1 LYPLLYFTHNTHTE
15 RYTMTFIK
23 TNTTMWTSPNQSL
36 GLNNIAPQPTP
47 TNNLGGA
54 FKPKKAGKDKS
65 HVIFVLDDSSSM
77 QSCRKQTIEG
87 FNEFLEG
94 QKVDATETDIETFV
108 SLYKFD
114 GSNVNCVIDQTD
126 VQSVEPLNEK
136 TYNPRG
142 STNLLDAMGGVMM
155 KTNLQLSE
163 KKKKNR
169 ESVIVVILTDGEE
182 NCSRTFAN
190 NDIKQMVEKAEGK
203 NWGFMFLG
211 ANIDAFSVGASMGF
225 SQHNTMQYSTKNMG
239 ETMRSASAMSSRM
252 KSAYASGMDTTIAYA
267 SSTFTE
273 EERLSAVNDDSND

>member
-1 LYPLLYFTHNTHTE
+1 
-15 RYTMTFIK
+15 MTFIK